1 MNYKQYCYPC
11 LVFEELTSG
20 VCFSNI
26 PDTEYLL
33 YFVWLIWNVH
43 YRELNFKKKT
53 WMKVDLTICY
63 GRPLLFFKKKILLE

>member
-43 YRELNFKKKT
+43 YRELNLKKKNMNEGGFNHLL
-53 WMKVDLTICY
+53 WETIA
-63 GRPLLFFKKKILLE
+63 IL